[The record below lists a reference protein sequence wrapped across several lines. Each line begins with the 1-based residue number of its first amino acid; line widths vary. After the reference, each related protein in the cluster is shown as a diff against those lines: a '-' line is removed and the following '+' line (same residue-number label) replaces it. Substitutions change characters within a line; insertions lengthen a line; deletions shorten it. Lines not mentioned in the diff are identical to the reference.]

1 MTDSPQQQTPA
12 LHQSLAEFGT
22 SHYTGTDGLDGLESV
37 LTAIAEGARRL
48 ESQIRGA
55 ALVGVLGSTG
65 ETNIQGE
72 IVQRLDAASSDTF
85 VEVLSDSGRVA
96 IVGCEEIEA
105 PVIVGDSP
113 KHSYMVLMDPLDGSS
128 NIDVAVSIGSIF
140 GIWKRDPNAPVTPD
154 SLLRPGNEQV
164 AAAYVVYGSSTVLTV
179 ATEGRVDGFT
189 LDPSSG
195 NLPGGDSIGGEFRL
209 TSPDMNIPAKAPY
222 YSVNDGNTARWEPG
236 IVKAVDDLRPGRS
249 QRYIG
254 SLVADFHRNLLK
266 GGIFLYTADSKNVDG
281 RLRLMYEA
289 NPLGYIAEQAGGAV
303 SDGKM
308 RVLDV
313 VPDRLHQRTPLIVG
327 NRALVEQ
334 SVTTI
339 KSA

>member
-1 MTDSPQQQTPA
+1 MADSPQQQAPV
-12 LHQSLAEFGT
+12 LHQQSLAEFGV
-22 SHYTGTDGLDGLESV
+22 SRYSGTDGLDGLESV
-37 LTAIAEGARRL
+37 LAAIAEGARRL
-48 ESQIRGA
+48 ELQVRGA

-65 ETNIQGE
+65 ETNVQGE

-113 KHSYMVLMDPLDGSS
+113 EHGYMVLMDPLDGSS

-189 LDPSSG
+189 LEPT
-195 NLPGGDSIGGEFRL
+195 GGDRAGGEFRL
-209 TSPDMNIPAKAPY
+209 TSSDMNIPAKAPY

-308 RVLDV
+308 RVLDI

-327 NRALVEQ
+327 DRALVEQ
-334 SVTTI
+334 SVATI
-339 KSA
+339 QGA

>member
-1 MTDSPQQQTPA
+1 MTASPQHRAPA
-12 LHQSLAEFGT
+12 LHQSLAEFGA
-22 SHYTGTDGLDGLESV
+22 SRYCGTDGLDGLESV

-65 ETNIQGE
+65 ETNVQGE
-72 IVQRLDAASSDTF
+72 IVQRLDTASSDTF
-85 VEVLSDSGRVA
+85 VEVLSDCGRVA

-105 PVIVGDSP
+105 PVMVGDSP
-113 KHSYMVLMDPLDGSS
+113 EHSYMVLMDPLDGSS

-140 GIWKRDPNAPVTPD
+140 GIWKRDPDAAVTPD

-189 LDPSSG
+189 LDPS
-195 NLPGGDSIGGEFRL
+195 GGEFRL
-209 TSPDMNIPAKAPY
+209 TAPDLNIPAKAPY

-308 RVLDV
+308 RVLDI
-313 VPDRLHQRTPLIVG
+313 VPDRLHQRTPLILG
-327 NRALVEQ
+327 DRALVEQ
-334 SVTTI
+334 SVATI
-339 KSA
+339 QGR

>member
-1 MTDSPQQQTPA
+1 MTDSPQQQAPA
-12 LHQSLAEFGT
+12 LHQSLAGFGAARY
-22 SHYTGTDGLDGLESV
+22 SGTDSLDGLESV

-65 ETNIQGE
+65 ETNVQGE

-85 VEVLSDSGRVA
+85 VEVLSESGRVA

-113 KHSYMVLMDPLDGSS
+113 EHGYMVLMDPLDGSS

-189 LDPSSG
+189 LEPT
-195 NLPGGDSIGGEFRL
+195 GGDRAGGEFRL
-209 TSPDMNIPAKAPY
+209 TSSDMNIPAKAPY

-254 SLVADFHRNLLK
+254 SLVADFHRNLRK

-308 RVLDV
+308 RVLDI

-327 NRALVEQ
+327 DRALVEQ
-334 SVTTI
+334 SVATI
-339 KSA
+339 QGA